1 MQSAQSVSGD
11 SWRALGKLLTALA
24 LAYASYLLMTGLR
37 VKELLEAVL
46 PIALP
51 FKSLAVFGGFMYI
64 LWIVL
69 AYRLC
74 GSGFGVVTALIASS
88 LCLASSP
95 WFGVAS
101 PWWFSVYG
109 VLSFLAAGIL
119 CERVHGALAN
129 AVFGSINWVAAFVHH
144 VAPLT
149 ASGLAIGLALAALS
163 GAVGDYIARAAA
175 RALLSIDAVRSF
187 YGTEHRSM

>member
-1 MQSAQSVSGD
+1 MRSAQNASGD
-11 SWRALGKLLTALA
+11 SLRALGKLLTALV

-37 VKELLEAVL
+37 VKELLEVAL
-46 PIALP
+46 PVALP

-74 GSGFGVVTALIASS
+74 GSGFGIATALIASS

-109 VLSFLAAGIL
+109 VVSFLAAGIL
-119 CERVHGALAN
+119 CERAHGALAN
-129 AVFGSINWVAAFVHH
+129 AVFGLINWVAAFVHH
-144 VAPLT
+144 VAQLT
-149 ASGLAIGLALAALS
+149 ALGLLTGLAIAALS
-163 GAVGDYIARAAA
+163 GALGDFIARVAA
-175 RALLSIDAVRSF
+175 RALLSVEAVRTF
-187 YGTEHRSM
+187 YSAER